1 MRAFHPEETPAA
13 SYCRDQRTIEPS
25 PGTPPRVPAAP
36 DLERSP
42 GGQDVT
48 ELTHDLPALLTEWL
62 PQQRWFAAKGRPV
75 ASVTVRAATPLLTD
89 KEPLLDLLI
98 VAVAF
103 ADGSP
108 EQLYQLLVGRRDQP
122 RSDLQYAEIG
132 RLGEHVAFDALWD
145 TEVTDWL
152 LNAVRDGL
160 RVGDVSFV
168 PEPGAELATGHV
180 GRVMGV
186 EQSNT
191 SVSWGEK
198 TILKLFRQIAPGL
211 NPDLELH
218 RALRSVDSNEVAA
231 LQGAIEGELDGE
243 PITLAMV
250 QDFAANSADGWKM
263 ALASVRDLLAEADLR
278 ADEVGGDFAGEASRL
293 GETVAVVHDE
303 LRRALGTSERDPAD
317 LAANWHRR
325 LVTIAAQVPVLDEYV
340 EAISAAYNA
349 VAEMGELVVTQ
360 RVHGDLHLGQTLRTP
375 TGWLVIDFEGEPS
388 ASHAERVLP
397 DSPVRDVVGMLFSFN
412 YAAFHQ
418 LLRWDPA
425 APTELSDDPQLVWR
439 ANEWC
444 ERNRSAF
451 CDGYTLRSGVDPR
464 EHSALLRAFEL
475 DKAVYQVLYETRSRP
490 TWVGIPLAAIRR
502 LTAEAEAR

>member
-1 MRAFHPEETPAA
+1 
-13 SYCRDQRTIEPS
+13 
-25 PGTPPRVPAAP
+25 VPAATDP
-36 DLERSP
+36 DRFAWRV
-42 GGQDVT
+42 QDVT
-48 ELTHDLPALLTEWL
+48 ELTHELPALLENWL
-62 PQQRWFAAKGRPV
+62 PQQRWFAAKGRPI
-75 ASVTVRAATPLLTD
+75 ASVDVRATTALLTEKD
-89 KEPLLDLLI
+89 PLLDLVI
-98 VAVAF
+98 VAVEF
-103 ADGSP
+103 SDDSP
-108 EQLYQLLVGRRDQP
+108 AQLYQLLVGRRDQP

-132 RLGEHVAFDALWD
+132 RLGDHMAYDALWD
-145 TEVTDWL
+145 SEVTDWL
-152 LNAVRDGL
+152 LQAVRDGL
-160 RVGDVSFV
+160 TVGDVAFV
-168 PEPGAELATGHV
+168 PEPGAELATGYT

-198 TILKLFRQIAPGL
+198 TILKLFRQLSPGL

-218 RALRSVDSNEVAA
+218 RALRSVDSTEVAA
-231 LQGAIEGELDGE
+231 LQGAIEGALDGE

-303 LRRALGTSERDPAD
+303 LRQALGTSERDPAD

-325 LVTIAAQVPVLDEYV
+325 LVTIAAQCPVLEEYV
-340 EAISAAYNA
+340 DAIGAAYDA
-349 VAEMGELVVTQ
+349 VAAVGAAVPTQ

-397 DSPVRDVVGMLFSFN
+397 DSAMRDVVGMLFSFN

-418 LLRWDPA
+418 LLLSDPHSPA
-425 APTELSDDPQLVWR
+425 DLSDDPQLVWR

-451 CDGYTLRSGVDPR
+451 CDGYALRSGLDPR
-464 EHSALLRAFEL
+464 EHGALLRAFEL

-490 TWVGIPLAAIRR
+490 TWLGIPLAAIRR
-502 LTAEAEAR
+502 LTAEAQAR